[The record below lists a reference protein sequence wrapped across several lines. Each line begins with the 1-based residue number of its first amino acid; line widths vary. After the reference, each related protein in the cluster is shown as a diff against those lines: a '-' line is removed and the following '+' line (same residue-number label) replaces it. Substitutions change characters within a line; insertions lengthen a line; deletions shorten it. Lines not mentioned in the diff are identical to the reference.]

1 MADPHRPGAPG
12 LPATA
17 YAVLGLLSFGRELTG
32 YDLRKW
38 SMNMR
43 FFYWSPAQSQVY
55 SELRR
60 LLAQGYISERQDTQR
75 GSQTKRYYR
84 ITDAGVAALR
94 AWLSRDEVD
103 PPVIKHSVML
113 RLFFGHQADPEEL
126 HRALRGYLSWLR
138 EQRAD
143 LGEVGRGLLPD
154 FQYPHLVAVWGQ
166 AYYAA
171 ETAAVEAVLAE
182 LERLRPPATPA
193 GPPAPPGPQDR

>member
-1 MADPHRPGAPG
+1 MADHPRSGAPE

-38 SMNMR
+38 SKNMR

-60 LLAQGYISERQDTQR
+60 LLSHGYISERQEPQP
-75 GSQTKRYYR
+75 GPQTKRYYR
-84 ITDAGVAALR
+84 ITDAGMTALR
-94 AWLSRDEVD
+94 AWLGRDEVD

-113 RLFFGHQADPEEL
+113 RLFFGQQAEPDEL
-126 HRALRGYLSWLR
+126 RRTLRGYLCWLR
-138 EQRAD
+138 EQRTD
-143 LGEVGRGLLPD
+143 LGEVGRGLLPA

-182 LERLRPPATPA
+182 LDRLHPPTAE
-193 GPPAPPGPQDR
+193 D